1 LDCGNDDPSIER
13 LSLEPPGIYWC
24 IVAKILIVEDD
35 KAGAEMVM
43 HWLEGERHNVDLVHH
58 GDEALEYLL
67 MRDYD
72 VVLLDWDLPG
82 KSGFDILREF
92 RAGGHTTPVIMLTGK
107 TKIQDKEDG
116 LDGGADDYLTK
127 PYSLK
132 ELSARIR
139 AQLRRS
145 SNLSSNQLEYRELI
159 MTPEQLRLT
168 YKGKDVPLLPKE
180 FSLLE
185 FFMRNPDRVFTAEAV
200 MVRVWSTESESST
213 DAFRSTLKRLRQ
225 KLETAGMENA
235 VIETVHGAGYRF
247 NSK

>member
-1 LDCGNDDPSIER
+1 M
-13 LSLEPPGIYWC
+13 
-24 IVAKILIVEDD
+24 AKILLVEDD
-35 KAGAEMVM
+35 VAGAEMVV
-43 HWLEGERHNVDLVHH
+43 HWLEAERHNVDHAVT
-58 GDEALEYLL
+58 GDDGLEYLL
-67 MRDYD
+67 MRQYD

-82 KSGFDILREF
+82 KSGYDLLREF
-92 RAGGHTTPVIMLTGK
+92 RAKGHTTPVVMLTGK
-107 TKIQDKEDG
+107 SNVQDKEDG

-145 SNLSSNQLEYRELI
+145 SNLTSNQLEARGI
-159 MTPEQLRLT
+159 VMVPEQMRVT
-168 YKGKDVPLLPKE
+168 FKDKDVSLLPKE
-180 FSLLE
+180 FTLLE
-185 FFMRNPDRVFTAEAV
+185 FFMRNPDRVFTGEAV
-200 MVRVWSTESESST
+200 MMRVWSTESESTT

-225 KLETAGMENA
+225 KLEAAGFESA